1 MSKEVTTIILA
12 AGKGTRMKSNIS
24 KPMHKIAGLEI
35 ISHIIKTVEKI
46 DTKETIIVVS
56 EENNEDI
63 INTFEIVKD
72 LMLNGYINSMNAS
85 IFVPYP
91 GTKLF
96 EYCDEHNLITTKN
109 WFDYDMR
116 KNVMELDIE
125 DEKIFKY
132 IKYFYNLSFNP
143 LYVLNKIKS
152 IRDIYDIKYHIRSL
166 KNVLSYYMKDNDAM

>member
-63 INTFEIVKD
+63 
-72 LMLNGYINSMNAS
+72 
-85 IFVPYP
+85 
-91 GTKLF
+91 TKCLSDK
-96 EYCDEHNLITTKN
+96 EKLVIQCEKN
-109 WFDYDMR
+109 
-116 KNVMELDIE
+116 K
-125 DEKIFKY
+125 
-132 IKYFYNLSFNP
+132 
-143 LYVLNKIKS
+143 
-152 IRDIYDIKYHIRSL
+152 
-166 KNVLSYYMKDNDAM
+166 